1 MVKATSSRTSEPAAC
16 PPGWAWLLAGVLI
29 GVFGSFL
36 YYVTQIAPNP
46 LTQADSSAV
55 QPPQVIAEH
64 ALPAEQTVSVPVS
77 AELTEPAATQV
88 VAASLQVPEPDF
100 DFYEELP
107 NSEGGNVPVAETVVT
122 TMPVTPAAAE
132 PLPTPQNPNLTG
144 RTYLLQVGS
153 FREYPQAEGLKAH
166 LALLGI
172 ASQVQRVSL
181 EGVVWHRVQVGPFN
195 DLAVV
200 NQMQQRL
207 ATEQI
212 SSLVLNP

>member
-1 MVKATSSRTSEPAAC
+1 MAKTTSSRTSEPAAC

-36 YYVTQIAPNP
+36 YYVTQIAPED
-46 LTQADSSAV
+46 LTQASSSTV
-55 QPPQVIAEH
+55 QPPQVITEQS
-64 ALPAEQTVSVPVS
+64 LPSEQVTRIPSS
-77 AELTEPAATQV
+77 ADLTESAATEV

-107 NSEGGNVPVAETVVT
+107 NSEGVNEPSAETVVT
-122 TMPVTPAAAE
+122 TMPVVPAAVE
-132 PLPTPQNPNLTG
+132 PTSVPQNLTPG

-153 FREYPQAEGLKAH
+153 FREQAQAEGLKAH

-172 ASQVQRVSL
+172 TSQVQQVNL
-181 EGVVWHRVQVGPFN
+181 AGVVWHRVQIGPFN
-195 DLAVV
+195 DLTVV